1 MSGLGTMVFL
11 PLTVWLLGITYGKVK
26 NLVLKI
32 FQPFLTKLKNRRR
45 PTFERNLKHIFSPGF
60 ATRGQDLPLL
70 HSLYGKS
77 ARIHKSHEDLKTR
90 RGFILSLI
98 IPSHPMFVAGAP
110 PSDCNPSRHFLSKC
124 SF

>member
-1 MSGLGTMVFL
+1 MVFL
-11 PLTVWLLGITYGKVK
+11 PLTVWLLGKTYGKVK

-45 PTFERNLKHIFSPGF
+45 TTFEWNLKHIFSPGF

-77 ARIHKSHEDLKTR
+77 ARIHKRQENLKTR
-90 RGFILSLI
+90 PGFFLSLTS
-98 IPSHPMFVAGAP
+98 SHPMFVAGAP